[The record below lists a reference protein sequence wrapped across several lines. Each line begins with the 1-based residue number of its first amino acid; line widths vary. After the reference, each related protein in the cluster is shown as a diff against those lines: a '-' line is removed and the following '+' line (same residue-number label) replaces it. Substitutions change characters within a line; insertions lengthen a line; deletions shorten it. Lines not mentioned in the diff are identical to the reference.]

1 MSSNISMKRSKS
13 SPSRGWNK
21 HKFCIFAW
29 TNNYSTT
36 WWIVLALLW
45 WQTQSWL
52 LTCHGSLDVQQVLL
66 GTQDCGALS
75 YEPQSHRLLHA
86 ALLGEV
92 SFQHVHF
99 GLPLAVKHLFS
110 CQPVTGGE
118 RDSCGDEKKKTSY
131 LQCFNIPFIEKW
143 GVNSTSLS
151 KRHSSCLIS
160 KYQGIDS
167 LQEGE
172 LVFTPMLPAHPLRQ
186 FTRLLL
192 WAVSHSVFNI
202 YTRPTQFLVC
212 LANFRANEITI
223 WNTGL
228 RLRFCCSL
236 I

>member
-1 MSSNISMKRSKS
+1 MSLNIAMKRSKS

-52 LTCHGSLDVQQVLL
+52 LTCHRSLDVQQVLL

-118 RDSCGDEKKKTSY
+118 WDSCGDEKNKTSY

-160 KYQGIDS
+160 KYFVPSRGS
-167 LQEGE
+167 
-172 LVFTPMLPAHPLRQ
+172 TPCR
-186 FTRLLL
+186 RGS
-192 WAVSHSVFNI
+192 W
-202 YTRPTQFLVC
+202 
-212 LANFRANEITI
+212 
-223 WNTGL
+223 
-228 RLRFCCSL
+228 CSL
-236 I
+236 PCFQPTLWDNLPDCCYELWVIQFSIFIPDPHSFWFAWQISEQMRSQSETQDWD